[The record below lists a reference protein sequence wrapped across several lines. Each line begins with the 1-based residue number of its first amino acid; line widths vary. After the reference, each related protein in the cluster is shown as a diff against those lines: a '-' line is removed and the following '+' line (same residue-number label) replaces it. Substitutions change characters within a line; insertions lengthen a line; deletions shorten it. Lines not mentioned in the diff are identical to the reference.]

1 MLKETI
7 QGELKTENKYLKRIT
22 QKTKNNQLVNMYKT
36 PKRSSVMQWRTW
48 GPADQQQHALVLQ
61 ALRNDI
67 NAKQRDEEGGVGFTE
82 EGH

>member
-1 MLKETI
+1 
-7 QGELKTENKYLKRIT
+7 
-22 QKTKNNQLVNMYKT
+22 
-36 PKRSSVMQWRTW
+36 MQWRTW

-67 NAKQRDEEGGVGFTE
+67 NAKQRDLEGGVGFTE